1 MASLN
6 STPGSPQEPLTSPKV
21 NPDDKE
27 NEKKG
32 DREKVVET
40 EEAQVFNENG
50 DTMTLEKRK
59 LSRHQE
65 SAQKPK
71 DSKESRCPRYVPFYE
86 NSNARWKSP
95 SNHTEGLCKKLKD
108 LKTTTYEESLI
119 FVYKYFGKC
128 SCTIKNFATN
138 TKLLNYHLNKTQ
150 ELSPK
155 IFYI

>member
-21 NPDDKE
+21 NLDDKE

-71 DSKESRCPRYVPFYE
+71 DSKESRCPRYVPC
-86 NSNARWKSP
+86 
-95 SNHTEGLCKKLKD
+95 L
-108 LKTTTYEESLI
+108 
-119 FVYKYFGKC
+119 
-128 SCTIKNFATN
+128 
-138 TKLLNYHLNKTQ
+138 
-150 ELSPK
+150 
-155 IFYI
+155 

>member
-1 MASLN
+1 M
-6 STPGSPQEPLTSPKV
+6 
-21 NPDDKE
+21 
-27 NEKKG
+27 
-32 DREKVVET
+32 ET

-119 FVYKYFGKC
+119 FVYNYFGKC

-138 TKLLNYHLNKTQ
+138 TKLLNSHLNKIQ
-150 ELSPK
+150 ELSVKINVPK
-155 IFYI
+155 DFFLKEFSPSKKRKKQKYILGSIWDCL

>member
-1 MASLN
+1 M
-6 STPGSPQEPLTSPKV
+6 
-21 NPDDKE
+21 
-27 NEKKG
+27 
-32 DREKVVET
+32 ET

-138 TKLLNYHLNKTQ
+138 TKLLNSHLNKTQ
-150 ELSPK
+150 ELSVKINVPK
-155 IFYI
+155 DFFLKEFSPSKKRKKQKYILGSIWDCL